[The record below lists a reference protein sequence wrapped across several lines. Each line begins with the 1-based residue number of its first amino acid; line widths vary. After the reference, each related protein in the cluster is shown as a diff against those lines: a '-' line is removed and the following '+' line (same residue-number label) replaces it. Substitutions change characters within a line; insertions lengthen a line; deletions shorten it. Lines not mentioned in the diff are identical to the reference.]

1 MQRNQFL
8 LQSYDKKTYELVFH
22 IMCKFH
28 ANLPKIC
35 KSSLPHFLDRIERA
49 VNSHAGGTTTYKSI
63 RI

>member
-1 MQRNQFL
+1 MIRKEINFCCSHL
-8 LQSYDKKTYELVFH
+8 TKKPMNWFS
-22 IMCKFH
+22 ISC

-35 KSSLPHFLDRIERA
+35 KFSLPHFLDGIERA